1 MAKNNTIIPM
11 QLALLAIVL
20 TCAIMVKEAT
30 SISICNI
37 DTNNLEKCRPAVTG
51 NNPPAPG
58 PGCCGVVK
66 SANLQCLCPYKPFLS
81 RFGIDPSKVRPLL
94 AKCGINERTR
104 TLKLSLLPFDFVTNV
119 GHQTCCFSSRSKC
132 CAVNK
137 MPAWHRASKSPSERF
152 SGSAT
157 VGPSDTLFLQ

>member
-104 TLKLSLLPFDFVTNV
+104 TLKVLHKYRNFFKLSFISNLQTTLL
-119 GHQTCCFSSRSKC
+119 QACLIR
-132 CAVNK
+132 VNQ
-137 MPAWHRASKSPSERF
+137 HH
-152 SGSAT
+152 
-157 VGPSDTLFLQ
+157 TL